1 MSKGKKTYDTH
12 GLAFSLSKKNKKKK
26 TCDTHGLAGES
37 NEDMFAIRLERDHIR
52 HDLVI

>member
-1 MSKGKKTYDTH
+1 MAKRPAILM
-12 GLAFSLSKKNKKKK
+12 GLRFLFQKKKE

-37 NEDMFAIRLERDHIR
+37 DEDMFAIRLERDHIR